1 MSEPLLIRPAEA
13 AEILS
18 VSRSKLYSM
27 LPDLPGVIRLPGG
40 SVRILRNV
48 MERWLSEQA
57 SDGMRRAPA
66 PAKAS
71 AQGSNRVKTID
82 RLHRG

>member
-1 MSEPLLIRPAEA
+1 MSEQLLLRPAEA
-13 AEILS
+13 AELLA
-18 VSRSKLYSM
+18 VSRSKIYSM
-27 LPDLPGVIRLPGG
+27 LPDLPGVVRLPGG
-40 SVRILRNV
+40 SVRILRSV
-48 MERWLSEQA
+48 LEDWLAEQA